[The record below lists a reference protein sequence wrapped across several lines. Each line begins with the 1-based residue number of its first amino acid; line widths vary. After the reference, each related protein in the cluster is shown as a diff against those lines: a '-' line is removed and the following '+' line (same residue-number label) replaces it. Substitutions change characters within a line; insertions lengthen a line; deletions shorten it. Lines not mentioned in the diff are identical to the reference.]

1 MKINFK
7 AKEFI
12 YQALFAVVLFLIYSF
27 DKHNKCFHLYSI
39 VFFSF
44 YLAVSLFIS
53 YVLVPKYFYTK
64 KLAAFWTFIVVIF
77 LGVYYVEEYVLE
89 PLLVGGE
96 RAEHVSNIY
105 YTLLSIFPIIF
116 MMVGFK
122 IAWDIV
128 KKQQELD
135 AMQRAVNESE
145 LRFLKSQINPHFLF
159 NNLNNLYS
167 YALDNSP
174 QTPSIILELSSVL
187 RYMLYDCKEDFVPL
201 EKEIQHLKNFT
212 ALNELQIE
220 GRGKVRFNTKNC
232 RGSYK
237 IAPLILM
244 VFIENAFKHSTASQS
259 ELIEIDVDLS
269 IKNNQ
274 LIFVCK
280 NTFLEN
286 ANTQNLS
293 TGIGLENVNK
303 RLQLLYPKA
312 HKLNITT
319 DNNCYIVHLTLNLSS
334 Q

>member
-1 MKINFK
+1 MKINLK
-7 AKEFI
+7 TKEFI

-27 DKHNKCFHLYSI
+27 NKHDKGFHLYSI
-39 VFFSF
+39 IFFSF
-44 YLAVSLFIS
+44 YLSISLFIS
-53 YVLVPKYFYTK
+53 YVLIPKYFYRK
-64 KLAAFWTFIVVIF
+64 KLVTFWTLIVIIL
-77 LGVYYVEEYVLE
+77 LGLYYAEEYVLE

-128 KKQQELD
+128 KKQQELET
-135 AMQRAVNESE
+135 MQTAVNESE

-201 EKEIQHLKNFT
+201 EKEIEHLKNFT

-220 GRGKVRFNTKNC
+220 GRGKVSLNTKNC
-232 RGSYK
+232 RRSYK

-259 ELIEIDVDLS
+259 ELIDIDIDLS
-269 IKNNQ
+269 IRNNQ

-286 ANTQNLS
+286 TNTQNLS
-293 TGIGLENVNK
+293 KGIGLENVKK

-312 HKLNITT
+312 HKLKIST
-319 DNNCYIVHLTLNLSS
+319 DNNYYIVNLTLNLSS
-334 Q
+334 E